1 MFDIGVGEMMILAV
15 IALLVFGPERL
26 PGAANDA
33 ARMVRQARA
42 ALRGTTS
49 LIEESTGITAT
60 EVRDQLEQLNRMRPQ
75 TIAQSLWSDDE
86 SYPGR
91 DKGGP
96 EPQVPSGPSEA

>member
-86 SYPGR
+86 SDPGR